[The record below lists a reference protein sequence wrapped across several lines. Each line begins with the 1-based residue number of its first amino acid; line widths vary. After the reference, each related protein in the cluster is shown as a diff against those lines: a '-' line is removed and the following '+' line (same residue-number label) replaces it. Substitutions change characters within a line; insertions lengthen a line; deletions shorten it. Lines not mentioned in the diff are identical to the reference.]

1 MRTFV
6 RLVRHLFKLDKVHE
20 LRVCQVLLFL
30 MEMPALIGAG
40 FYVSSYLDG
49 RSLLALGLFIL
60 LTLGYVNSWISKRVY
75 QEKKKKPKE
84 DGLRNADLNLFFN
97 FIENELHLEF
107 GPEVR
112 IAGYG
117 TGPDKEDIIFL

>member
-84 DGLRNADLNLFFN
+84 DGLTERKK
-97 FIENELHLEF
+97 
-107 GPEVR
+107 
-112 IAGYG
+112 
-117 TGPDKEDIIFL
+117 KEGVL